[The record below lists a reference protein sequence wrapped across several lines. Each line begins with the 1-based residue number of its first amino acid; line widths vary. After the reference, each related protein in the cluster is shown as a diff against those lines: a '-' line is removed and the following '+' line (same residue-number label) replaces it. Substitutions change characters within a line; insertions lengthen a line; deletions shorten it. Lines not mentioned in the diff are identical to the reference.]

1 MQLRNSR
8 LCLDC
13 EEVHDAQQCPLC
25 ASETFVFI
33 TRWVPAP
40 DRRQKPRTG
49 EPPPAPETLDTY
61 REILSQGHQNSS
73 AGWRFVKGG
82 ALGLAL
88 FGIAGWMW
96 RQNSRGEGTDSND
109 TNPNRRAD
117 DRRRKGAIGPDDGSN
132 KSFG

>member
-49 EPPPAPETLDTY
+49 QPPPAPETLDTY
-61 REILSQGHQNSS
+61 REILSQDHQNSS

-117 DRRRKGAIGPDDGSN
+117 D
-132 KSFG
+132 